1 MNKKKIKN
9 LKRKKIDEIRQL
21 EEIEYGLKELIHGLV
36 LGVIIGFA
44 LAWFLLK

>member
-21 EEIEYGLKELIHGLV
+21 EEIEYGLKELIHGLG

>member
-44 LAWFLLK
+44 LAWVLLK

>member
-36 LGVIIGFA
+36 LGGIIGFA